1 MSRSVKTILSVI
13 ISACVLSAAPCLAQ
27 GTSMD
32 IYEAIDLTLKNNSS
46 LRSLRQ
52 EVIKAEAFKIQ
63 ADGTLLPNLS
73 ASAYINRQKE
83 NLATL
88 AATEQNEAKY
98 AAATLEQT
106 LYSGG
111 KNSAIRRQA
120 PQVKTMADLLIT
132 DGENSALGE
141 LFARFYNVLLQ
152 RERIKAEQSAVSTSE
167 VHFRQVKKMNE
178 LGLANRLEVIRAA
191 QQLATN
197 TADLSTAKGLHE
209 AAHISLMNYMA
220 IPPESKRPIS
230 GNLTSPETASG
241 DRAASLA
248 VATANRADLH
258 RLKEQYKYQGNQ
270 VEIEK
275 SGLRPK
281 LIFTA
286 LGGYTYPYMRKDEGD
301 QTWKVELSAA
311 VPIFDRNVTR
321 SNVMKAEATRR
332 QDKIAL
338 EQKELDIKSEVET
351 AWTDIETTL
360 RRLKASEKALELA
373 KESLRLAEVGFREGV
388 TPQLDLLDAQ
398 TSYTSARLDYLSAE
412 YNHLLTI
419 VALKVTEGT
428 ILDWAKGKNFK

>member
-1 MSRSVKTILSVI
+1 
-13 ISACVLSAAPCLAQ
+13 
-27 GTSMD
+27 
-32 IYEAIDLTLKNNSS
+32 
-46 LRSLRQ
+46 
-52 EVIKAEAFKIQ
+52 
-63 ADGTLLPNLS
+63 
-73 ASAYINRQKE
+73 
-83 NLATL
+83 
-88 AATEQNEAKY
+88 
-98 AAATLEQT
+98 
-106 LYSGG
+106 
-111 KNSAIRRQA
+111 
-120 PQVKTMADLLIT
+120 
-132 DGENSALGE
+132 
-141 LFARFYNVLLQ
+141 
-152 RERIKAEQSAVSTSE
+152 
-167 VHFRQVKKMNE
+167 
-178 LGLANRLEVIRAA
+178 
-191 QQLATN
+191 
-197 TADLSTAKGLHE
+197 
-209 AAHISLMNYMA
+209 
-220 IPPESKRPIS
+220 
-230 GNLTSPETASG
+230 
-241 DRAASLA
+241 
-248 VATANRADLH
+248 
-258 RLKEQYKYQGNQ
+258 
-270 VEIEK
+270 
-275 SGLRPK
+275 LRPK